1 MWQEQL
7 SATEMLKKSSKS
19 QSPIILVVTFDPFT
33 TVNVIITILNNLGG
47 ETLHCLDA
55 AAAHSGHALIQPR
68 SVINSIRRV
77 NIKSLSC
84 CGKL

>member
-1 MWQEQL
+1 MALCQEQL

-68 SVINSIRRV
+68 SVII
-77 NIKSLSC
+77 IIL
-84 CGKL
+84 LIIII